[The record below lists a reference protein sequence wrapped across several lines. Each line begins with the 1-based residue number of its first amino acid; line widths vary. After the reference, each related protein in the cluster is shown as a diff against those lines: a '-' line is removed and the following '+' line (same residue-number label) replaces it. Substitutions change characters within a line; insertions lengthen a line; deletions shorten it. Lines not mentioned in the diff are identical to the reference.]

1 MNFSELS
8 RPLDISDIDFR
19 VQSINNGGYATILAY
34 KDARVDMARLD
45 SAVGPLGWQRKHE
58 LISGNLYCH
67 VGVYN
72 DDIHEW
78 VWKSDVGTE
87 SMTEATKGQS
97 SDSFKRACFNWGIG
111 RELYDYPFIS
121 VKLNE
126 NEWDNKSGKPRQ
138 TYNLKIKD
146 WRWYS
151 EFTDGRLSFLAAKDE
166 NGKLRFKWGEMKPK
180 EVEPD
185 YKQAASTQEVDPTPE
200 PVAEVKPVTE
210 EGDVKGFLKKEVTP
224 LEEVDGSAEERQHA
238 IEQYKAVFGKAP
250 HGRMATD
257 TILNA
262 VQEEIMRLNKEEQAK
277 NFVDKVG
284 DEIVKQS
291 QEEVEELDDKLHE
304 EIQNKME
311 RVQEEA
317 NVPEIELTIEPEQEI
332 LASIKDMYS
341 TIEMFKEPSTFIPWA
356 KDIVAAF
363 INTESAE
370 NIKEFQDLCNAH
382 YARIKNNK

>member
-45 SAVGPLGWQRKHE
+45 AAVGPLGWQRMHE
-58 LISGNLYCH
+58 VISGNLYCH
-67 VGVYN
+67 VGIFN
-72 DDIHEW
+72 PDTREW

-111 RELYDYPFIS
+111 RELYDYPVIS
-121 VKLNE
+121 VKLFQ

-138 TYNLKIKD
+138 TYNLKIKE
-146 WRWYS
+146 WKWYS

-180 EVEPD
+180 EVEPE
-185 YKQAASTQEVDPTPE
+185 YKQAATTQVEPTPE
-200 PVAEVKPVTE
+200 PVVEKPIVE

-224 LEEVDGSAEERQHA
+224 LDEVDGSVEERQRA
-238 IEQYKAVFGKAP
+238 IAEYKAVFGKAP
-250 HGRMATD
+250 HGRMSTD
-257 TILNA
+257 TMLNSI
-262 VQEEIMRLNKEEQAK
+262 QEEIMRLNKEEESK
-277 NFVDKVG
+277 NFVDKLG

-291 QEEVEELDDKLHE
+291 QEELRELGDKLHQ
-304 EIQNKME
+304 EIQNKIE
-311 RVQEEA
+311 RAEEEA
-317 NVPEIELTIEPEQEI
+317 DVPEIDLTIEEEP
-332 LASIKDMYS
+332 LSSIKDMYE
-341 TIEMFKEPSTFIPWA
+341 TIELFKEPKAFIEWA
-356 KDIVAAF
+356 KEIVAAF
-363 INTESAE
+363 MNTESE
-370 NIKEFQDLCNAH
+370 DNIEEFKALCNAH
-382 YARIKNNK
+382 YKKLVS